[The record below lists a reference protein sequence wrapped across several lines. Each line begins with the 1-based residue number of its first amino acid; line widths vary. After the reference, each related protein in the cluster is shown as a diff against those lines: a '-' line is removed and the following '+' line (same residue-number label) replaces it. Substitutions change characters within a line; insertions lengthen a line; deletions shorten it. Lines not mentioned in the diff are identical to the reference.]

1 MGGFSFRLDREPRL
15 HGDCFVVLSILC
27 LCFDRFSR
35 VMLPFAAARLVDP
48 SSSSSCRSDHAIH
61 VSLPTPPPS
70 PPLQSSLVSATSSSE
85 PRTLQSFA
93 LHGLV
98 SAWLAA
104 MSRHDG
110 GFVGRQI
117 SRMPPGLLRVAYCI
131 VLAASQRWRTA
142 DALFRLRCRL
152 YAELNGIPCSADDTF
167 ADHRDRLLRMPF
179 LRRLPRVSAGHS
191 AATDSRSRKNE
202 PRSRDR
208 GRGHGWQRCRRRE
221 SSFRQARV
229 ALRDLAILASLP
241 TDEPPCFATAST
253 HYASHYAYVCT
264 TGAGERVRVCGLC
277 RRSPSLQHRGTIETA
292 VTVYHRRAI
301 VERLIRNRSNW
312 CALCGRAA
320 LFVLWSFTNDE
331 YDNDG
336 ETATAVRAGR
346 SSESDDDH
354 GGEGSCTRGI
364 GRSLRDTCCAVL

>member
-1 MGGFSFRLDREPRL
+1 
-15 HGDCFVVLSILC
+15 
-27 LCFDRFSR
+27 
-35 VMLPFAAARLVDP
+35 MLPFVAARLVDP
-48 SSSSSCRSDHAIH
+48 SPSSCRSDHAIH
-61 VSLPTPPPS
+61 VSPPTPPPS
-70 PPLQSSLVSATSSSE
+70 PPLQSSSSAAAAVAATSSFE

-110 GFVGRQI
+110 GFVGRQL
-117 SRMPPGLLRVAYCI
+117 SRLPPGLLRVAYCT

-179 LRRLPRVSAGHS
+179 LRRLPRVSTTR
-191 AATDSRSRKNE
+191 AATDSRSRKKNE
-202 PRSRDR
+202 HRSRDHPR
-208 GRGHGWQRCRRRE
+208 DHGWRRQRRE

-229 ALRDLAILASLP
+229 SLRDLAILASLP

-253 HYASHYAYVCT
+253 HYASHYSYVCT
-264 TGAGERVRVCGLC
+264 TSAGERVRVCCLC
-277 RRSPSLQHRGTIETA
+277 RRSPLLQHRGTIETA
-292 VTVYHRRAI
+292 VAVYHRRAI

-320 LFVLWSFTNDE
+320 LFVLWSFNNSDD
-331 YDNDG
+331 DNDDDDTVDC
-336 ETATAVRAGR
+336 EKATSGHAGR
-346 SSESDDDH
+346 SYESDDDH
-354 GGEGSCTRGI
+354 DEGNCARGI